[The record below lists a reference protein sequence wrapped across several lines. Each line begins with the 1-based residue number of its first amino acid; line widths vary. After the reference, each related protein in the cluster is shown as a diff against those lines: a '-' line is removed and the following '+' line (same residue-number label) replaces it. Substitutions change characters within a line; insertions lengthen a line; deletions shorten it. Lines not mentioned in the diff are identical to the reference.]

1 MIDQPLRRSKR
12 ARKSVDSYAEEQM
25 ISNDTCRVAND
36 KEGADSFN
44 QSEIPHEAIVIKSE
58 HDEVSCCLVKTEES
72 VVTVKSEPPVEDG
85 VGTIEAE
92 LPVKHQAHDS
102 DLDDAKQPSKK
113 KRRAKKEDDP
123 AVQLYGYPP
132 AGTWIPWGVTRMR
145 KQPKIYPVAE
155 KKYVDMSHV
164 VAAEQRIIRTKAKIP
179 RLKLGEEETRLR
191 EYVVIA
197 TSLTN
202 GRFYH

>member
-1 MIDQPLRRSKR
+1 
-12 ARKSVDSYAEEQM
+12 M
-25 ISNDTCRVAND
+25 ISNDTCRGAND
-36 KEGADSFN
+36 KESIDSFSR
-44 QSEIPHEAIVIKSE
+44 SEIPHEVIVIKNE

-72 VVTVKSEPPVEDG
+72 VVTVKSEPPVGDN
-85 VGTIEAE
+85 VGASEADVS
-92 LPVKHQAHDS
+92 VKQQAHDS
-102 DLDDAKQPSKK
+102 DLDDAKELSKK
-113 KRRAKKEDDP
+113 KRRTKKGTEP
-123 AVQLYGYPP
+123 AGQLYGYPP
-132 AGTWIPWGVTRMR
+132 AGTWIPWGATRMR

-202 GRFYH
+202 